1 MIEHENVNHL
11 LTVRK
16 YLQKDMDYS
25 QGGSIALKHQQFVIN
40 IKDNGNNQKIEEVKG
55 KTDVV

>member
-1 MIEHENVNHL
+1 M
-11 LTVRK
+11 RK

-25 QGGSIALKHQQFVIN
+25 QEVRIVLKHQQFVIN

>member
-1 MIEHENVNHL
+1 MIEYENVNHL

>member
-40 IKDNGNNQKIEEVKG
+40 ITDNGNNQKIEAVKG

>member
-25 QGGSIALKHQQFVIN
+25 QEVRIVLKHQQFVIN
-40 IKDNGNNQKIEEVKG
+40 IKDNGNNQKTKEVKV

>member
-25 QGGSIALKHQQFVIN
+25 QEVRIVLKHQQFVIN
-40 IKDNGNNQKIEEVKG
+40 IKDNGNNQKIEEVKE